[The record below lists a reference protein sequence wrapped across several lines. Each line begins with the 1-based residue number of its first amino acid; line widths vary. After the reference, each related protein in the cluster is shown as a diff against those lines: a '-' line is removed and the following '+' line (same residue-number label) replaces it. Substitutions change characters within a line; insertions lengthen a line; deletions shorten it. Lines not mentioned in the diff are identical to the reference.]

1 MISITESEWK
11 VMEVLWEKSPVSLKE
26 ILNMLKAKTPWSTT
40 TVRTLLVRLM
50 EKGAVE
56 ADKATTNFKYY
67 PLIAKEVCQIQ
78 ETRNLLD
85 RVFNGSIGALVSTL
99 VKESDL
105 TQEDREELMS
115 IISKMKVE
123 EEG

>member
-56 ADKATTNFKYY
+56 ADKSTTNFKYY

-99 VKESDL
+99 VRESDL
-105 TQEDREELMS
+105 TQEDREELMN